1 MSLFLP
7 INEEQLNSTRRS
19 SYTESLIKNMSL
31 GGSMS
36 EFLKILKNEV
46 QLIALAFMGTVY
58 FLRLLWTFRFKAPQ
72 DFSYGVGSSKVG
84 VAYSMVNVAMP

>member
-1 MSLFLP
+1 
-7 INEEQLNSTRRS
+7 
-19 SYTESLIKNMSL
+19 
-31 GGSMS
+31 MS